1 MNGYNNNMTYSSD
14 NTHRISAMSS
24 SDMRQ
29 IETAIWRI
37 SYCAAAW
44 SVNDQLNHTLLS
56 AITDIAQVALHYSTV
71 TLLC

>member
-1 MNGYNNNMTYSSD
+1 
-14 NTHRISAMSS
+14 MSS

-44 SVNDQLNHTLLS
+44 SVNDQLNDTILS